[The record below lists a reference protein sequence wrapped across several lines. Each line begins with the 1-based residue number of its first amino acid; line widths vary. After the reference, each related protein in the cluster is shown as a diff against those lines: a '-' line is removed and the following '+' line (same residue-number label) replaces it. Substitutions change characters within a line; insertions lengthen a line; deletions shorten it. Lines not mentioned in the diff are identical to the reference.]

1 MSYKK
6 SAHTTYDLKYH
17 IIWCTKYRYRVLTG
31 EVGERVRELVREVCL
46 TNYVDVLS
54 GSISPDHVHIVV
66 SVPPSIAISKF
77 MQYIK
82 GKSSRKILMEF
93 EHLKKRYWGQHIWAR
108 GYFAVTVGNLNERE
122 MQEYIENQKMHHKED
137 NFSIVNH

>member
-54 GSISPDHVHIVV
+54 GSISPDHVHILV

>member
-54 GSISPDHVHIVV
+54 GSISPDHVHILV

-137 NFSIVNH
+137 IFQS

>member
-1 MSYKK
+1 
-6 SAHTTYDLKYH
+6 
-17 IIWCTKYRYRVLTG
+17 
-31 EVGERVRELVREVCL
+31 
-46 TNYVDVLS
+46 VDVLS
-54 GSISPDHVHIVV
+54 GSISPDHVHILV